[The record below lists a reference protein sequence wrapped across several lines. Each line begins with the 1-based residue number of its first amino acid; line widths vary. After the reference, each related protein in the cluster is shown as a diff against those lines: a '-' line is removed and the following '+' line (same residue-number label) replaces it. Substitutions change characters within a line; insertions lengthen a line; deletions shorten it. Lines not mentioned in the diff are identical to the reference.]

1 MFVPSQIHREED
13 STYSLCYNFGG
24 SHGKEKPVDV
34 CHSYRLVEGKRQRQ
48 CIGTIEEDLYRPQGF
63 SVEELFIKKALGIC
77 TKRDNIAYQ
86 ANLSDIK
93 NIIEDFKFLEE
104 SEIKKKY
111 NITKESRDQ
120 KVAYAQRNVKEF
132 GIKDEFF
139 KKALV
144 RPFDSKFTYFTN
156 KSKGFIA
163 FPVYDTMRHLAHQ
176 DQSKNLGLII
186 GKSGNVVGDMPWNLC
201 FVTNT
206 IVDLNIFYR
215 GGGYVYPLYVDTSK
229 AVNQGDSS
237 TQELGDEKETI
248 ISNLNG
254 DIIKKLSDCLG
265 VEPFPEDLLDYI
277 YAILH
282 SSNYREKFK
291 EQLKYQFPRIPYP
304 QNEEE

>member
-1 MFVPSQIHREED
+1 MRTH
-13 STYSLCYNFGG
+13 
-24 SHGKEKPVDV
+24 
-34 CHSYRLVEGKRQRQ
+34 
-48 CIGTIEEDLYRPQGF
+48 
-63 SVEELFIKKALGIC
+63 
-77 TKRDNIAYQ
+77 RDNIAYQ

-93 NIIEDFKFLEE
+93 SIIEDFKFLEE

-156 KSKGFIA
+156 RSKGFIA
-163 FPVYDTMRHLAHQ
+163 FPVYDTMRHLTHQ
-176 DQSKNLGLII
+176 DLSKNLGLII

-237 TQELGDEKETI
+237 TQELGDEKENI

-254 DIIKKLSDCLG
+254 DIIKRLGDCLG
-265 VEPFPEDLLDYI
+265 EET
-277 YAILH
+277 
-282 SSNYREKFK
+282 
-291 EQLKYQFPRIPYP
+291 FPRRFVRLHLCHPAFLKLSR
-304 QNEEE
+304 

>member
-1 MFVPSQIHREED
+1 MYVPSQIYREEN

-34 CHSYRLVEGKRQRQ
+34 CHSYRLIEGKHRRQ
-48 CIGTIEEDLYRPQGF
+48 CLGTIEKDLYRPQGF

-93 NIIEDFKFLEE
+93 NIIEDFKLLEE

-163 FPVYDTMRHLAHQ
+163 FPVYDTMRHLAH
-176 DQSKNLGLII
+176 
-186 GKSGNVVGDMPWNLC
+186 
-201 FVTNT
+201 
-206 IVDLNIFYR
+206 
-215 GGGYVYPLYVDTSK
+215 
-229 AVNQGDSS
+229 
-237 TQELGDEKETI
+237 
-248 ISNLNG
+248 
-254 DIIKKLSDCLG
+254 
-265 VEPFPEDLLDYI
+265 
-277 YAILH
+277 
-282 SSNYREKFK
+282 
-291 EQLKYQFPRIPYP
+291 
-304 QNEEE
+304 